1 VLTITWDDVGYYD
14 AHTNLLDAFQLQLI
28 SLGNGNFDIV
38 FRYENI
44 NWTTGDVSGGLPA
57 RPGYSAGDG
66 DPSHYFELSGSGD
79 QSSMLALPST
89 TGNTGIQGVYVFQVE
104 SGNVTSAPVA
114 NGAIQFSDSDAAE
127 INTAS
132 FVPLNGGAGYL
143 GTFSLD
149 PVSETS
155 GTGSVAWHFAL
166 ASNEVQQ
173 FFSPSTGSPVTQ
185 AYDVTIAGD
194 HSSSTTERVSLTVGT
209 TADDVFDF
217 NPGVGQDVVF
227 EFSNQSG
234 AADKI
239 ELSDFGF
246 TDFSQLQLV
255 SINNGNDTLISNLG
269 VGVNVA
275 NLHASDFTFTNDS
288 PGDPAVVPGTSDV
301 LGDITFAAPNP
312 ADSLTATFAPE
323 RSDYIGT
330 FTLGALTKSNGAA
343 SLGFEFDLGNDQINL
358 GPGQTLT
365 QSYGIA
371 VTDAQNP
378 AMNVS
383 RTVSVSIGGL
393 GNDNFVFHPGIGLD
407 TIVNFDPQHDT
418 IELDHFT
425 NIQSMQQL
433 ESLITADAHGD
444 AVIALG
450 HHDSITVAGVTAAQL
465 QQLAQTGHVIMH

>member
-1 VLTITWDDVGYYD
+1 
-14 AHTNLLDAFQLQLI
+14 
-28 SLGNGNFDIV
+28 
-38 FRYENI
+38 
-44 NWTTGDVSGGLPA
+44 
-57 RPGYSAGDG
+57 
-66 DPSHYFELSGSGD
+66 LSGSGD

-301 LGDITFAAPNP
+301 LNP

-323 RSDYIGT
+323 GSDYIGT

-433 ESLITADAHGD
+433 ESLITADVHGD